1 MFESI
6 KSWFSND
13 IGIDLGTAN
22 SLVYLKDK
30 GIVLR
35 EPSVVA
41 IQVGTK
47 KVLAVGNEAKAM
59 LGRTPGNIVAIR
71 PMKDGVIA
79 DFDVTEEMLRHFI
92 SKVQHRKLVEPRV
105 VVAVPSGI
113 TEVERRAVEDS
124 VTRAG
129 AREFY
134 PIKQPL
140 AAAAGKPDPHGG
152 WLNFVATAT
161 ANLSYSGMLDR
172 YKEAERVIA
181 RVEAGQR
188 PDGLG
193 LPPSRY
199 RLRNVAEMTEVIQGL
214 EGVER
219 PAAYSLR
226 DANHWFYV
234 LFGDNGGSFEGMD
247 MDRYREI
254 AAMPG
259 EEAAEHLSQ
268 FEADTFRDS
277 ADPGTIEF
285 GNSLPAEERMELF
298 LFHNRWV
305 ASTANPS
312 VAS

>member
-1 MFESI
+1 
-6 KSWFSND
+6 
-13 IGIDLGTAN
+13 
-22 SLVYLKDK
+22 
-30 GIVLR
+30 
-35 EPSVVA
+35 
-41 IQVGTK
+41 
-47 KVLAVGNEAKAM
+47 
-59 LGRTPGNIVAIR
+59 
-71 PMKDGVIA
+71 
-79 DFDVTEEMLRHFI
+79 
-92 SKVQHRKLVEPRV
+92 VE
-105 VVAVPSGI
+105 
-113 TEVERRAVEDS
+113 
-124 VTRAG
+124 
-129 AREFY
+129 
-134 PIKQPL
+134 PL

-161 ANLSYSGMLDR
+161 ANLSYRGMLDR
-172 YKEAERVIA
+172 YEEAERVVA

-226 DANHWFYV
+226 DANRWFYV

-259 EEAAEHLSQ
+259 EKAAEHLSQ

-277 ADPGTIEF
+277 TDPGTIEF

-305 ASTANPS
+305 ASTGN
-312 VAS
+312 